1 MSLLAIAH
9 GGGVRSGVA
18 RRPPPNGRARERYCA
33 DRRRALDKL
42 ARVGPLHEPVRAPFR
57 RSLRLS
63 ASSRYPDRGARGG
76 RRLKSIC
83 QNGTPP
89 PGQGGEEKPVYI
101 SLPPPVTPLV
111 CPVRDGGRYEVGGH
125 ARRGECRTEDAERDQ
140 ATALPKGLGLLRG
153 CPEERGPELGEGKMQ
168 SGLVGPQARE
178 PQIPCACASDV
189 RRGLWH

>member
-1 MSLLAIAH
+1 MQEGHRREHGIGIAPIGSARPISLHASDH
-9 GGGVRSGVA
+9 
-18 RRPPPNGRARERYCA
+18 C
-33 DRRRALDKL
+33 
-42 ARVGPLHEPVRAPFR
+42 

-63 ASSRYPDRGARGG
+63 ASSRYPERGARGG

-111 CPVRDGGRYEVGGH
+111 CPGRDGGRYEVGGGGH
-125 ARRGECRTEDAERDQ
+125 ARRGECCIEDAERDP
-140 ATALPKGLGLLRG
+140 ATPRPKGLGSLRG
-153 CPEERGPELGEGKMQ
+153 CPELGEGKLQ
-168 SGLVGPQARE
+168 LGLVGPQARG
-178 PQIPCACASDV
+178 PQIPSACASDV